1 MKPLKLTMNA
11 FGPYPGKIELDFTQL
26 GHANIFLI
34 TGPTGSGKTTIFDA
48 ITFALYAHASGE
60 ARKTDTFKSQHAL
73 PEALCFVEL
82 TFQLH
87 NKSYTV
93 YRTPKQEV
101 YSKRKK
107 NMIEAAQDVILTLPD
122 NQVLKGREA
131 NDKLLDLLGL
141 NCAQF
146 RQIVMLAQG
155 EFRRFL
161 EASSKD
167 KQDIFRQI
175 FSTEIYDQ
183 FTRHLGS
190 LAEDIQQETELNRRL
205 CIAAVKQIDSSAF
218 PLLAQLCTQAEPD
231 LPKVLKALAAAV
243 NSDQKELAAAE
254 KKLNTLAEQQ
264 KIWDIAQA
272 ESLQQQFTQLDRTAE
287 SFASLQSKTEE
298 IAQKKALMSQ
308 LEKAVSI
315 LPSFSLLEEKEGRLS
330 TLRQEQK
337 NMEALLVK
345 AEQQHNDAKTQQAR
359 VPALEQEK
367 NRILEEIALLKQ
379 SKTTALRYGQIQT
392 ALAQTEKEQ
401 KKCAHSFQ
409 LITLLQERN
418 IAHTL
423 QKEIETAA
431 AALADLEKKQE
442 EYNKTLAL
450 FEKAKKARNAHQAFL
465 LAQTLSEGSPC
476 PVCGAVHHPCPAQ
489 EKEHIEETQQVQV
502 LEELVHQ
509 QFGAFSSCQSRFQ
522 LLLSQYCQNQNLPL
536 PQHTPNGDFF
546 KEPLENTKK
555 QLKALQNALSQHT
568 SKPLTDARYF
578 DNAYLT
584 ESYQRLST
592 DAARLEQDKFRL
604 NDELS
609 ALSQNGNVSSIE
621 EIEEAIASKTEAA
634 QGKAKEIEAISS
646 AFLSAQTQHNKLSAQ
661 KEQGE
666 IQIAALLEEI
676 AQSNASFT
684 VLLKE
689 TGFASLEAFIQC
701 KNGIAQLTA
710 LREEI
715 GLYQEALLTCAA
727 RYGELSALLKEKQRP
742 NLEEVREKAGQLQ
755 KEATQTQHTMQAVS
769 ARRQLNQR
777 QQKTL
782 KDLWEKNTT
791 LYRQYQDIGTLYQM
805 ARGSNSQKL
814 SFESYVL
821 TSYFEQIITMANIY
835 LGNMSHNRYTL
846 LRKKDRS
853 RGNTSS
859 GLDLEI
865 YDAYTGSSRH
875 VSTLSGGESF
885 KAALSL
891 ALGLA
896 EVVQHH
902 AGGVQ
907 IETMFIDEGFGSLDQ
922 RSLDSAVETLM
933 SLQDNGRLIGV
944 ISHVSQLVDRIP
956 NKLIVTASPNGS
968 TAAFALDL

>member
-122 NQVLKGREA
+122 NQILKGREA
-131 NDKLLDLLGL
+131 NDKLLELLGL

-205 CIAAVKQIDSSAF
+205 CIAAVKQIDSSAL

-264 KIWDIAQA
+264 KIWDVAQA

-298 IAQKKALMSQ
+298 MAQKKALMSQ

-604 NDELS
+604 ND
-609 ALSQNGNVSSIE
+609 
-621 EIEEAIASKTEAA
+621 
-634 QGKAKEIEAISS
+634 
-646 AFLSAQTQHNKLSAQ
+646 
-661 KEQGE
+661 
-666 IQIAALLEEI
+666 
-676 AQSNASFT
+676 
-684 VLLKE
+684 
-689 TGFASLEAFIQC
+689 
-701 KNGIAQLTA
+701 
-710 LREEI
+710 
-715 GLYQEALLTCAA
+715 
-727 RYGELSALLKEKQRP
+727 
-742 NLEEVREKAGQLQ
+742 
-755 KEATQTQHTMQAVS
+755 
-769 ARRQLNQR
+769 
-777 QQKTL
+777 
-782 KDLWEKNTT
+782 
-791 LYRQYQDIGTLYQM
+791 
-805 ARGSNSQKL
+805 
-814 SFESYVL
+814 
-821 TSYFEQIITMANIY
+821 
-835 LGNMSHNRYTL
+835 
-846 LRKKDRS
+846 
-853 RGNTSS
+853 
-859 GLDLEI
+859 
-865 YDAYTGSSRH
+865 
-875 VSTLSGGESF
+875 
-885 KAALSL
+885 
-891 ALGLA
+891 
-896 EVVQHH
+896 
-902 AGGVQ
+902 
-907 IETMFIDEGFGSLDQ
+907 
-922 RSLDSAVETLM
+922 
-933 SLQDNGRLIGV
+933 
-944 ISHVSQLVDRIP
+944 
-956 NKLIVTASPNGS
+956 
-968 TAAFALDL
+968 

>member
-122 NQVLKGREA
+122 NQILKGREA
-131 NDKLLDLLGL
+131 NDKLLELLGL

-205 CIAAVKQIDSSAF
+205 CIAAVKQIDSSAL

-264 KIWDIAQA
+264 KIWDVAQA
-272 ESLQQQFTQLDRTAE
+272 ENLQQQFAQLDRTAE

-298 IAQKKALMSQ
+298 MAQKKALMSQ

-345 AEQQHNDAKTQQAR
+345 AEQQHNNAKTQQAR

-401 KKCAHSFQ
+401 KKCAQSFQ

-509 QFGAFSSCQSRFQ
+509 QFGALSSGQSWFQ

-536 PQHTPNGDFF
+536 PQHTPKGDFF

-555 QLKALQNALSQHT
+555 QLKALQNALAQHT

-621 EIEEAIASKTEAA
+621 EIEEAIASKTETA
-634 QGKAKEIEAISS
+634 QGKAREIEAISS

-755 KEATQTQHTMQAVS
+755 KEAAQTQHTMQAVS
-769 ARRQLNQR
+769 TRRQLNQR

-968 TAAFALDL
+968 SAAFALDL